1 MLQPPLLISRYSVY
15 TISMQRNK
23 NIAGLFKSR
32 GSAEGGSLLPGSG
45 ERCLGGQCEGAPV
58 FILPFILPL
67 AMVCAILFLDAVLP
81 LGGLWFHTAL
91 LTQLG
96 SWTLLP
102 THLLF
107 PGWAVSSTITSA
119 HPTPPPVPLSWEQV
133 PFLLTAF
140 LLIFLL
146 YLLALRRLPQ
156 YIVAYRYIL
165 FSTSLLGV
173 LYLLIPVVTSPDIFS
188 YIAYARM
195 GVIYHLNPLTTLP
208 TAILSDPVYVHLYW
222 NTQPS
227 AYGPTWV
234 GISSL
239 LQWLTLIFGTQTLL
253 PMVVALRLLGLAA
266 HLCSTL
272 LIWSIAGHLQRLQG
286 QDAPHKRLLAT
297 LAFAWNPL
305 LLFEA
310 SVNAHNDAPLLLLV
324 LLAIW
329 FLLPRKQTTT
339 GSLRSYIL
347 AIVMLALATCLKL
360 NIVLLV
366 PFVFIF
372 VWKKTLRR
380 GILTLALIYAGII
393 ALLYAPFWQNG
404 AILNVFRTN
413 PTASRDINTLAE
425 FLSRLYNGITA
436 GLGYPLAPHI
446 GSPAENFTHTFSI
459 VIFVI
464 LYALLCWR
472 AIRTAP
478 TLNTLPSLIRWLA
491 LVWLLYCAIG
501 TPWFWPW
508 YLVTFFG
515 LYALVEGTGPDNEPW
530 GSRLP
535 LAASLLA
542 FSMLSLYCFYA
553 WAPQAS
559 YIPGLPDFYWA
570 YLCGLWAW
578 LIPLL
583 AIGWHFHNSKSPITH
598 HATERLS
605 ETHTR

>member
-107 PGWAVSSTITSA
+107 PGWAVSSTITSD

-310 SVNAHNDAPLLLLV
+310 CVNAHNDAPLLLLV

-436 GLGYPLAPHI
+436 GLGY
-446 GSPAENFTHTFSI
+446 
-459 VIFVI
+459 
-464 LYALLCWR
+464 ALL
-472 AIRTAP
+472 ASYTHSTYLEHTAQP
-478 TLNTLPSLIRWLA
+478 HTLA
-491 LVWLLYCAIG
+491 GIG
-501 TPWFWPW
+501 
-508 YLVTFFG
+508 
-515 LYALVEGTGPDNEPW
+515 
-530 GSRLP
+530 
-535 LAASLLA
+535 LAALLRYWYTLVLA
-542 FSMLSLYCFYA
+542 VV
-553 WAPQAS
+553 
-559 YIPGLPDFYWA
+559 PGHFLRA
-570 YLCGLWAW
+570 LC
-578 LIPLL
+578 
-583 AIGWHFHNSKSPITH
+583 S
-598 HATERLS
+598 R
-605 ETHTR
+605 